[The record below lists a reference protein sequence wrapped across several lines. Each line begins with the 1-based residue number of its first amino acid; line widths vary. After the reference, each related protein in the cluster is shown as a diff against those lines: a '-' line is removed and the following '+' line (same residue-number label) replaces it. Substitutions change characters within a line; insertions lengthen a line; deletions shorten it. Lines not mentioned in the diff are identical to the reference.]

1 MSTMRDANTAG
12 ASHAHAHTDGGNGLL
27 AALSANALSLIKPHL
42 HHRDFPKGSLLW
54 AAGEPIDHIY
64 FPQSGLI
71 SIAIPIEK
79 GQCIEVGSVSRE
91 GAIGVYDTFDS
102 TGAVTLGMVRIAGRI
117 SVMPARHFHD
127 ALRQSEELVALAAY
141 GCEWILMQAQLTAAC
156 NATHGADARFC
167 RWLLLAS
174 ARTESDL
181 IPVTQDEMAG
191 ILGIRRTT
199 VTLIAQKLQS
209 AGTIRYSRG
218 KVVILNRKALEGA
231 ACPCCKLLGSEQWP
245 STRLR
250 KVAANGHGDAAD

>member
-1 MSTMRDANTAG
+1 MSTTRDAITAG
-12 ASHAHAHTDGGNGLL
+12 ASYAQTHPDGRNGLL

-54 AAGEPIDHIY
+54 AAGEPVDHIY

-71 SIAIPIEK
+71 SIAIPILK
-79 GQCIEVGSVSRE
+79 AQCIEVGSVSRE
-91 GAIGVYDTFDS
+91 GAIGVYDTLGS
-102 TGAVTLGMVRIAGRI
+102 SGAITLGMVRIAGRM
-117 SVMPARHFHD
+117 SVIPARRFHD

-141 GCEWILMQAQLTAAC
+141 GCEWILMQAQLSAAC

-191 ILGIRRTT
+191 VLGIRRTT

-209 AGTIRYSRG
+209 AGAIRYSRG
-218 KVVILNRKALEGA
+218 KVVILNRKALEAA
-231 ACPCCKLLGSEQWP
+231 ACSCCKLLGSERWP
-245 STRLR
+245 STRLH
-250 KVAANGHGDAAD
+250 KLAVNGHDDTAD